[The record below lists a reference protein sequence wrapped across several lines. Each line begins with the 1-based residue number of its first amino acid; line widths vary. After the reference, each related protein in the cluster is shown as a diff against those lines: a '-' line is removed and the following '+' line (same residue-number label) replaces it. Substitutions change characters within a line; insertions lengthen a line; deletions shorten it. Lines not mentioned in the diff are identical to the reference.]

1 MNQGKI
7 WLHVKPS
14 VGLPAF
20 LGAVATI
27 AVLVHIVI
35 FSNVPWAKAYW
46 QQGGNKAA
54 AAKTAMA
61 PAPVAPVLG

>member
-1 MNQGKI
+1 
-7 WLHVKPS
+7 
-14 VGLPAF
+14 
-20 LGAVATI
+20 
-27 AVLVHIVI
+27 VLVHLVI

-46 QQGGNKAA
+46 QGGKKAA